1 MKKKLSYERKKSY
14 YGYGF
19 VSLWAVGAILLFIIP
34 FINAIKYSFSEMSY
48 GDGGALQFKAVGFA
62 NYLDL
67 FVGGNAE
74 FLPAFTDTLVTV
86 GVSTPLILIF
96 SLFIAVIL
104 NQKFKGRTF
113 FRMVFFL
120 PVIISSGIAIE
131 LINNNYFLDLISTGV
146 RGGALFGSESINEA
160 MLAAGIP
167 QTTVTWI
174 EETVTTIFG
183 LVWNSGIQ
191 ILIFIAGLQG
201 IPSTLYEV
209 ASVEGSNGWTT
220 FWKITVPM
228 LAPMLVVNVFYTV
241 VDNMI
246 SYSNKMF
253 QLIDKYSNAL
263 KFDEASAMA
272 IVNFAVLLI
281 VVVLVY
287 AIGNRYVHYAVD

>member
-19 VSLWAVGAILLFIIP
+19 ISLWAVGFIVLFLIP
-34 FINAIKYSFSEMSY
+34 FINAVRYSLSDLTFGQGTLELKSI
-48 GDGGALQFKAVGFA
+48 GFK
-62 NYLDL
+62 NYIDL
-67 FVGGNAE
+67 FVANAE
-74 FLPAFTDTLVTV
+74 FLPTFTDTLVAV
-86 GVSTPLILIF
+86 GVSTPLILVF

-131 LINNNYFLDLISTGV
+131 LINNNYFLDLISSGA

-167 QTTVTWI
+167 QNTVTWI
-174 EETVTTIFG
+174 EETVETIFG

-191 ILIFIAGLQG
+191 ILIFIAGLQS

-228 LAPMLVVNVFYTV
+228 LAPMLVVNIFYTV

-246 SYSNKMF
+246 SYSNEMF
-253 QLIDKYSNAL
+253 KLIDTYTNAL
-263 KFDEASAMA
+263 KFDEAAAMA
-272 IVNFAVLLI
+272 ILNFLVLLI
-281 VVVLVY
+281 VVIAVY